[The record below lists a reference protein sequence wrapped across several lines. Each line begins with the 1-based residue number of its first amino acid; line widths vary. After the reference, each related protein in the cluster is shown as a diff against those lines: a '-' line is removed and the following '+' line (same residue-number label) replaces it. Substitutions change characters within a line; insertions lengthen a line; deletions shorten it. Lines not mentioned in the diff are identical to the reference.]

1 MTYVGNPIDTQNTFQ
16 SLVGKRFNGDGST
29 TDFTLDVAPSSTLD
43 IEVFVGNV
51 RQDPNSAYTLSGTT
65 LSFTGA
71 PPSGTNNIYVV
82 HQAKS
87 VGTIDVPAL
96 GVSTAS
102 IQADA
107 ITEAKIADDAVES
120 EHLNNNIVSGQTELA
135 AIPAQTDEFIL
146 SDAGTLQR
154 IDFSLING
162 STDVDYWYFSN
173 NQSISALSATVVSGH
188 WARQTSYGGAGG
200 ELGSGLTESSGVFT
214 FPSTGIYYV
223 RGWFRLLRDGD
234 SRYTNLAL
242 QVTLDN
248 SSYNDLSLGTGF
260 IKQVSG
266 GNTTAIVDVD
276 GIIDV
281 TDTSNVKFK
290 FQLTAR
296 QDVTIN
302 GAAYSMTG
310 MTAVRLGA
318 T

>member
-1 MTYVGNPIDTQNTFQ
+1 MSKTQIPRGGIT
-16 SLVGKRFNGDGST
+16 
-29 TDFTLDVAPSSTLD
+29 
-43 IEVFVGNV
+43 
-51 RQDPNSAYTLSGTT
+51 
-65 LSFTGA
+65 
-71 PPSGTNNIYVV
+71 
-82 HQAKS
+82 
-87 VGTIDVPAL
+87 
-96 GVSTAS
+96 
-102 IQADA
+102 ADA
-107 ITEAKIADDAVES
+107 IDATLIADDAVSE
-120 EHLNNNIVSGQTELA
+120 EHLDATAITGSTELA

-146 SDAGTLQR
+146 SDAGTLKR

-173 NQSISALSATVVSGH
+173 NQSISATTATVVSGH

-200 ELGSGLTESSGVFT
+200 ELGSGLTESSGVFS
-214 FPSTGIYYV
+214 FPTTGIYYV